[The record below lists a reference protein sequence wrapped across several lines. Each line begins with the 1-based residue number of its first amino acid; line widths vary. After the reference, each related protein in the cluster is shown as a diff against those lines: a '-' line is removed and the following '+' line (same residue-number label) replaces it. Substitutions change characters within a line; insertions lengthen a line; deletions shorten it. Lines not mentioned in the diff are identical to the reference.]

1 LIFVGHGLPGTKLE
15 EMITGSFN
23 FFDSSLGGKIPRQ
36 YDRVCI
42 FFAERRVLVI
52 IVMITMDV
60 FLDKQTEVM
69 QTLLSMIEP
78 TENERGCRS
87 CHVFIDIEE
96 KNVFSLIEEW
106 ETREDLEDHIKS
118 DRFSVLLGTKSLL
131 CEPPQIQIH
140 TVSHSEGMETVTAA
154 RHKKNLTRNFKI

>member
-1 LIFVGHGLPGTKLE
+1 MESL
-15 EMITGSFN
+15 N
-23 FFDSSLGGKIPRQ
+23 FFDSSLGWKIPRI
-36 YDRVCI
+36 DKRLCI
-42 FFAERRVLVI
+42 FLIERRILVI
-52 IVMITMDV
+52 IVRLTMNA

-78 TENERGCRS
+78 TENERGCLS
-87 CHVFIDIEE
+87 CHVFLDIED

-106 ETREDLEDHIKS
+106 EGRENLDRYIKS

-140 TVSHSEGMETVTAA
+140 TVSHSEGVETVYAA
-154 RHKKNLTRNFKI
+154 RGKRT

>member
-1 LIFVGHGLPGTKLE
+1 VRLA
-15 EMITGSFN
+15 
-23 FFDSSLGGKIPRQ
+23 
-36 YDRVCI
+36 
-42 FFAERRVLVI
+42 FAERRVLMI
-52 IVMITMDV
+52 IVMITMNV

-78 TENERGCRS
+78 IENVRGCLG
-87 CHVFIDIEE
+87 CHVFLDIEE

-106 ETREDLEDHIKS
+106 QTREDLDHHINS

-140 TVSHSEGMETVTAA
+140 TVSHSEGMETVNAIRGKRT
-154 RHKKNLTRNFKI
+154 